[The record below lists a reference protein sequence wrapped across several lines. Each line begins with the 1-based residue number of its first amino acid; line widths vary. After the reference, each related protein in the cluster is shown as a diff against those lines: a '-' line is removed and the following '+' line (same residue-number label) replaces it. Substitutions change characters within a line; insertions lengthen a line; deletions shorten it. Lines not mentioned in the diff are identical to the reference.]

1 VFNELKIL
9 RALDHGNLLKLYE
22 VFEDRNK
29 YYFVMELLQGITLY
43 KEISQRTKK
52 PETELKGF

>member
-52 PETELKGF
+52 PET